1 MNVEEP
7 EVNAARPRVRVH
19 IVAIDDDHRML
30 LDRHHGSLNWTLP
43 WAYLRI
49 GEDPGR
55 VARALV
61 HDTGATPSM
70 ARVHGVE
77 SAIEHGDH
85 FLDLT
90 YRCSAE
96 RVWKASPLSSSALWW
111 SLDEITSMELA
122 SRAKSALVT
131 AWPQVWPHV

>member
-1 MNVEEP
+1 M
-7 EVNAARPRVRVH
+7 NAARPRVRVH

-30 LDRHHGSLNWTLP
+30 LDRRPKSLTWSLP
-43 WAYLRI
+43 WAYLRM
-49 GEDPGR
+49 GEDPCR
-55 VARALV
+55 AARTLV

-77 SAIEHGDH
+77 SAVEHGDH
-85 FLDLT
+85 YLDLV

-96 RVWKASPLSSSALWW
+96 RVWKSSPVTSSALWW
-111 SLDEITSMELA
+111 SLDEITSMELV

-131 AWPQVWPHV
+131 TWPQVWPNI

>member
-1 MNVEEP
+1 MNT
-7 EVNAARPRVRVH
+7 ARPRVRVH

-30 LDRHHGSLNWTLP
+30 LDRRHGTLTWTLP

-55 VARALV
+55 VARGLV
-61 HDTGATPSM
+61 HDTGASPSM

-77 SAIEHGDH
+77 SAMEHGDH
-85 FLDLT
+85 FLDIV

-96 RVWKASPLSSSALWW
+96 RVWKNSPVSSSSLWW

-122 SRAKSALVT
+122 SRTKSALVT
-131 AWPQVWPHV
+131 AWPQVWPQV